1 MDTIKAINIIEGI
14 ETQATKDEFLGAFQ
28 YLIDTGMCWQLQGWY
43 GRTAMQLI
51 ENGLCQPSENR

>member
-51 ENGLCQPSENR
+51 ENGLCQPSENK

>member
-14 ETQATKDEFLGAFQ
+14 EAQATKDEFLGAFQ

-51 ENGLCQPSENR
+51 ENGLCQPSENE